1 MALNVV
7 TVDSVGLEDAATYY
21 NTGSKKKENSKTKKI
36 KRRRG
41 KIVER
46 SPARSRWL
54 LPLTPPQGML
64 GKKVPPSSQ

>member
-21 NTGSKKKENSKTKKI
+21 NTGSKKKENNETKI

-64 GKKVPPSSQ
+64 GKKVPLSSQ